1 MSTISNESIMSD
13 LSSITSHEEIK
24 DKPIPLEICRNKIDS
39 GKRSIQKEKKYVRSV
54 VVKKILQEL
63 DTVTSN
69 QENGSTGSSTRKNSD
84 NHRQEQ
90 EQVLQNNFKRQNYS
104 CLSSH
109 GSSTQFND
117 EENQFYWNR
126 TSTKKRIF
134 FPTKKYTRSCL
145 QVVQAKIQ

>member
-1 MSTISNESIMSD
+1 MSD
-13 LSSITSHEEIK
+13 LSSTTSPKEIK
-24 DKPIPLEICRNKIDS
+24 HNPIPLEICRNKIDS

-109 GSSTQFND
+109 GSSTQMNN

-126 TSTKKRIF
+126 TSTKKRKK
-134 FPTKKYTRSCL
+134 FPTKKTPE
-145 QVVQAKIQ
+145 VVFK